1 MQLTSDGT
9 ILMSIVCAITFIIAF
24 VGFVRTED
32 VRSCYSSVVRAI
44 CYLSGAI
51 LAAQVTV
58 VVFITTIM
66 ILAINLKDSKSDYRA
81 IYSNNLK
88 ATVSFKTD
96 LDEREFVGGQKI
108 KETTNRQSGILTISK
123 DAVKVTR
130 RVSGTEYLGDVEKGS
145 IVEKIEY
152 SNTLQES
159 KMFGSTLM
167 TNKEN
172 RLKIHLKKTAEES
185 AKEKKN
191 AEIEKDLNSILESS
205 K

>member
-24 VGFVRTED
+24 VGFVRIED
-32 VRSCYSSVVRAI
+32 VRSCYSLVVRAI
-44 CYLSGAI
+44 GYLFGAI
-51 LAAQVTV
+51 LAALVTV
-58 VVFITTIM
+58 VAFITTIM

-81 IYSNNLK
+81 IYSNDLK

-108 KETTNRQSGILTISK
+108 KETTNRQSGILTMRK
-123 DAVKVTR
+123 DGVKVTR
-130 RVSGTEYLGDVEKGS
+130 RDAAEYLGDVEKGS

-172 RLKIHLKKTAEES
+172 RLKIHLKKSES
-185 AKEKKN
+185 EIAKEKQDVENRK
-191 AEIEKDLNSILESS
+191 ELNSLLDKE
-205 K
+205 

>member
-9 ILMSIVCAITFIIAF
+9 ILMSIVCSITFIIAF
-24 VGFVRTED
+24 VGFVRIED

-44 CYLSGAI
+44 GYLFGAI

-58 VVFITTIM
+58 VAFITTIM

-81 IYSNNLK
+81 IYSNDLK

-96 LDEREFVGGQKI
+96 LDEREFFGGQKV
-108 KETTNRQSGILTISK
+108 KEITSRQSGILTISK

-159 KMFGSTLM
+159 KMFGLTLM

-172 RLKIHLKKTAEES
+172 RLKIHLKKPASEY
-185 AKEKKN
+185 AKEKKD
-191 AEIEKDLNSILESS
+191 AETKKELKSLLESS
-205 K
+205 N

>member
-1 MQLTSDGT
+1 MQLTSAGT

-32 VRSCYSSVVRAI
+32 VRSCHSSVVRAI

-58 VVFITTIM
+58 VAFITTIM
-66 ILAINLKDSKSDYRA
+66 ILAMNLKDSKSDYRA
-81 IYSNNLK
+81 IYSNDLK

-96 LDEREFVGGQKI
+96 LDEREFVGGQKV
-108 KETTNRQSGILTISK
+108 KEITSRQSGILTISK

-172 RLKIHLKKTAEES
+172 RLKIHLKKPASEY
-185 AKEKKN
+185 AKEKKD
-191 AEIEKDLNSILESS
+191 AETKQELKSLLGSS
-205 K
+205 D

>member
-1 MQLTSDGT
+1 MQVTSAGT
-9 ILMSIVCAITFIIAF
+9 ILMSIVCAITFITAF
-24 VGFVRTED
+24 VIFVRIED
-32 VRSCYSSVVRAI
+32 VRSCHRLVVRAI
-44 CYLSGAI
+44 GYLSGAI

-58 VVFITTIM
+58 VAFITTIM

-81 IYSNNLK
+81 IYSNDLK

-96 LDEREFVGGQKI
+96 LDEREFVGGQKV
-108 KETTNRQSGILTISK
+108 KEITSRQSGILTISK

-172 RLKIHLKKTAEES
+172 RLKIHLKKSES
-185 AKEKKN
+185 EITKEKKN

>member
-1 MQLTSDGT
+1 MQLTSAGT

-32 VRSCYSSVVRAI
+32 VRSCHRSVVRAI
-44 CYLSGAI
+44 CYLSSAI
-51 LAAQVTV
+51 LAAQVAV
-58 VVFITTIM
+58 VAFVTTIM

-81 IYSNNLK
+81 IYSNDLK

-96 LDEREFVGGQKI
+96 LDEREFVGGQKV
-108 KETTNRQSGILTISK
+108 KEITSRQSGILTISK

-172 RLKIHLKKTAEES
+172 RLKIHLKKPASKYAE
-185 AKEKKN
+185 EKKN
-191 AEIEKDLNSILESS
+191 AETKKELKSLLESS

>member
-1 MQLTSDGT
+1 MQLTSAGT

-44 CYLSGAI
+44 GYLFGAI

-58 VVFITTIM
+58 VAFITTIM
-66 ILAINLKDSKSDYRA
+66 ILAMNLKDSKIDYHT
-81 IYSNNLK
+81 IYSNDLK

-96 LDEREFVGGQKI
+96 LDEREFVGGQKV
-108 KETTNRQSGILTISK
+108 KEITSRQSGILTISK

-172 RLKIHLKKTAEES
+172 RLKIHLKKPASEY
-185 AKEKKN
+185 AKEKKD
-191 AEIEKDLNSILESS
+191 AETKKELKSLLESS

>member
-1 MQLTSDGT
+1 MQVTSAGT
-9 ILMSIVCAITFIIAF
+9 ILMSIICAITFVIAF
-24 VGFVRTED
+24 VGFVRIED

-44 CYLSGAI
+44 AISLRAI

-58 VVFITTIM
+58 VAFITTIM

-81 IYSNNLK
+81 IYSNDLK

-96 LDEREFVGGQKI
+96 LDEREFVGGQTV
-108 KETTNRQSGILTISK
+108 KEITSRQSGILTIGK

-172 RLKIHLKKTAEES
+172 RLKIHLKKSES
-185 AKEKKN
+185 EIAKEKKN

-205 K
+205 N

>member
-1 MQLTSDGT
+1 MQVTSAGT
-9 ILMSIVCAITFIIAF
+9 ILLSIVCAITFIIAF

-32 VRSCYSSVVRAI
+32 VRSCRMLVVRAI

-51 LAAQVTV
+51 LAALVTAV
-58 VVFITTIM
+58 AFVTTIM
-66 ILAINLKDSKSDYRA
+66 ILAINLKDSKSDYRT
-81 IYSNNLK
+81 IYSNDLK

-96 LDEREFVGGQKI
+96 LDEKEFVGGQKV
-108 KETTNRQSGILTISK
+108 KEITSRQSGILTMRK

-172 RLKIHLKKTAEES
+172 RLKIHLKKSES
-185 AKEKKN
+185 EIDKEKKN

>member
-9 ILMSIVCAITFIIAF
+9 ILMSIVCAITFVIAF
-24 VGFVRTED
+24 VGFVRIED
-32 VRSCYSSVVRAI
+32 VRSYYSLVVRAI
-44 CYLSGAI
+44 GYLFGAI
-51 LAAQVTV
+51 LAALVAAV
-58 VVFITTIM
+58 AFVTTIM
-66 ILAINLKDSKSDYRA
+66 ILAINLKDSKSDYRT
-81 IYSNNLK
+81 IYSNDLK

-123 DAVKVTR
+123 DTVKVTR

-172 RLKIHLKKTAEES
+172 RLKIHLKKSES
-185 AKEKKN
+185 EITKEKKN

-205 K
+205 N

>member
-1 MQLTSDGT
+1 MQLTSAGT

-44 CYLSGAI
+44 CYLTGAI

-58 VVFITTIM
+58 VAFITTIM
-66 ILAINLKDSKSDYRA
+66 ILAMNLKDSKSDYRA
-81 IYSNNLK
+81 IYSNDLK

-96 LDEREFVGGQKI
+96 LDEREFVGGQKV
-108 KETTNRQSGILTISK
+108 KEITSRQSGILTISK

-172 RLKIHLKKTAEES
+172 RLKIHLKKSES
-185 AKEKKN
+185 EIAKEKKN

-205 K
+205 N